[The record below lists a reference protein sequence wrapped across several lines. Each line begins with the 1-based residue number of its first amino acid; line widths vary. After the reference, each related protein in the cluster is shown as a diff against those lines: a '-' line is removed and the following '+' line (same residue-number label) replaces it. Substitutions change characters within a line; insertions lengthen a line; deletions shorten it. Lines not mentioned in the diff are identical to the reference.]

1 VVWPGQQAAASQRSE
16 TTRVRQPGPVAPS
29 TTSGSNQT
37 VALLTEIQQVA
48 REAQV
53 VLAAGD
59 ETVDTHSGLEHAW
72 QLYRALAKRQED
84 AANALTV
91 QAERLHAEREE
102 LAAAAARQAEH
113 AASVQDERAALAT
126 RTEVLD
132 RRERDLSDRERS
144 AEAQFAERR
153 LAAGRELESWL
164 AEQRQ
169 TAVDALDSERRA
181 RHARWAEEQRRLAEA
196 QTVLDQRE
204 GELTQRERD
213 LRSAQ
218 LRLEDERED
227 IVHLKAALKE
237 QRASRAGRF
246 EGELT
251 SRTGQ
256 LVQQLEEYRQKAA
269 ALAEGNE
276 RLGAR
281 LNEYESALA
290 SLGGMTLEQV
300 VERLTE
306 LRAENARLLEES
318 ATAPRADARM
328 LEQLR
333 HQVTQLIADNE
344 ELVRERGELE
354 SALQRDRI
362 AVNERQNYLEINNWL
377 SAANGQL
384 QQLLNEEAAKLN
396 ATAQAG
402 KDGHVFPACAR
413 MDREFGTLLPSDAP
427 MPGMPD
433 LVRQMQA
440 VIRQKAGLS
449 YRLSDLRMVLAGMAM
464 SRLHLFQGI
473 SGIGKTGLARAL
485 AGAFGSDTSVAV
497 VPVQAGWRDPQDL
510 MGYYNS
516 FDRVFYESEFTKAL
530 YRAQCPAFKDR
541 PFFIVLDEMNLSHP
555 EQYFS
560 GVLSAL
566 AIKDRPRL
574 ALTTAP
580 VGNPADLIIDGTHLA
595 IPENVWFIG
604 TANHDETTVG
614 FADKTY
620 DRAFVLEL
628 PWRHPEL
635 PVTPCAPAQPLG
647 LGRISQAFGEA
658 QATYGTQADGII
670 EFLDTHWRSRFAD
683 ELRIGWGNRL
693 ELQIKEFAPVVV
705 AAGGSPGEALDHL
718 LATRILRSVRGRYDI
733 HADTLDTLRTDL
745 VESLTRFD
753 SAHEPTATQRLLDD
767 EIRSRGRR

>member
-1 VVWPGQQAAASQRSE
+1 MASSA
-16 TTRVRQPGPVAPS
+16 TT
-29 TTSGSNQT
+29 GSNDT
-37 VALLTEIQQVA
+37 AALLTEIQQVA
-48 REAQV
+48 SEAQV
-53 VLAAGD
+53 LLAADD
-59 ETVDTHSGLEHAW
+59 ETVDTASGLEHAW

-91 QAERLHAEREE
+91 QAEQLHAEWEE
-102 LAAAAARQAEH
+102 LTAAATRQAED
-113 AASVQDERAALAT
+113 AASVQDERAALDT
-126 RTEVLD
+126 RTELLD
-132 RRERDLSDRERS
+132 HRERDLSDRERS
-144 AEAQFAERR
+144 AEVQFAERR

-169 TAVDALDSERRA
+169 TAVAALDSERQA
-181 RHARWAEEQRRLAEA
+181 RHARWSEEQRRLAEA

-204 GELTQRERD
+204 SELTQRERD

-218 LRLEDERED
+218 LRLEDDHED
-227 IVHLKAALKE
+227 IAHLKAALKE
-237 QRASRAGRF
+237 HQASRAERF
-246 EGELT
+246 ERELT

-269 ALAEGNE
+269 ALTEGNE
-276 RLGAR
+276 RLSAR
-281 LNEYESALA
+281 LNEYDSALA

-300 VERLTE
+300 VERMAE
-306 LRAENARLLEES
+306 LRAENAHLLEEN

-328 LEQLR
+328 LEQLQQ
-333 HQVTQLIADNE
+333 QVRQLAADNE

-362 AVNERQNYLEINNWL
+362 AVNERQNYLEANNWL
-377 SAANGQL
+377 RAANGQL
-384 QQLLNEEAAKLN
+384 EQLLNEEAAKLN

-402 KDGHVFPACAR
+402 KEGHVFPACSR
-413 MDREFGTLLPSDAP
+413 MDREFGTPRPSDAP
-427 MPGMPD
+427 MPHMPD

-449 YRLSDLRMVLAGMAM
+449 YRLSDLRLVLAGMAM

-485 AGAFGSDTSVAV
+485 ATAFGSDTSVAV

-516 FDRVFYESEFTKAL
+516 FDRIFYESEFTKAL

-541 PFFIVLDEMNLSHP
+541 PFFIILDEMNLSHP

-580 VGNPADLIIDGTHLA
+580 VRNPAALIIDGTHIA
-595 IPENVWFIG
+595 VPENVWFIG

-628 PWRHPEL
+628 PWRHPDL
-635 PVTPCAPAQPLG
+635 PVTASAPPEPLG
-647 LGRISQAFGEA
+647 LRRISHAFGEA

-670 EFLDTHWRSRFAD
+670 EFLDTHWRSRFAE

-693 ELQIKEFAPVVV
+693 EMQIKEFAPVVV

>member
-1 VVWPGQQAAASQRSE
+1 VWPGQPAAAQRR
-16 TTRVRQPGPVAPS
+16 TTRSRPPAPGAPG
-29 TTSGSNQT
+29 TTGGSDAT
-37 VALLTEIQQVA
+37 AALLTEMQLVA
-48 REAQV
+48 KEAQVV

-59 ETVDTHSGLEHAW
+59 GTADTDSGLQQAW
-72 QLYRALAKRQED
+72 QLYRALAERQQD
-84 AANALTV
+84 AANALKV
-91 QAERLHAEREE
+91 QAEQLQAEREE
-102 LAAAAARQAEH
+102 LTAATARQA
-113 AASVQDERAALAT
+113 ADTASVQDERAALNA
-126 RTEVLD
+126 RTEQLD

-144 AEAQFAERR
+144 VEVQLAERR

-169 TAVDALDSERRA
+169 LAVDALDGERRA
-181 RHARWAEEQRRLAEA
+181 RHARWSEEQRRLAEA

-204 GELTQRERD
+204 SELAQREGD

-227 IVHLKAALKE
+227 IAHLKAALRE
-237 QRASRAGRF
+237 QQAGRAERF
-246 EGELT
+246 ERELT
-251 SRTGQ
+251 SRTGR
-256 LVQQLEEYRQKAA
+256 LVQQLEEYRQKTT

-281 LNEYESALA
+281 LNEYDSALA

-300 VERLTE
+300 VERMTE
-306 LRAENARLLEES
+306 LRAENARLLEEN
-318 ATAPRADARM
+318 ATAPRADAR
-328 LEQLR
+328 LLGQLQQ
-333 HQVTQLIADNE
+333 QVRQLAADNE

-362 AVNERQNYLEINNWL
+362 AVNERQNYLEANNWL
-377 SAANGQL
+377 RAANGQL
-384 QQLLNEEAAKLN
+384 RQLLNEEAAKLN

-402 KDGHVFPACAR
+402 KEGHAFPDCSR
-413 MDREFGTLLPSDAP
+413 MDRDFGTPVPCDAP
-427 MPGMPD
+427 VPGLPD

-440 VIRQKAGLS
+440 VIRQQAGLS
-449 YRLSDLRMVLAGMAM
+449 YRLPDLRLVLAGMAM

-485 AGAFGSDTSVAV
+485 ATAFGSDTSVAV
-497 VPVQAGWRDPQDL
+497 IPVQAGWRDPQDL

-516 FDRVFYESEFTKAL
+516 FDRIFYESEFTKAL

-574 ALTTAP
+574 ELTTAP
-580 VGNPADLIIDGTHLA
+580 VRNPAKLIIDGTHLA

-628 PWRHPEL
+628 PWRHPDL
-635 PVTPCAPAQPLG
+635 PVTASAPPEPLG
-647 LGRISQAFGEA
+647 LRHISRAFGEA
-658 QATYGTQADGII
+658 QATHGAQADDII
-670 EFLDTHWRSRFAD
+670 QFLDTHWRKRFAE

-693 ELQIKEFAPVVV
+693 EMQIKDFAPVVV
-705 AAGGSPGEALDHL
+705 AAGGSPGEAMDHL

-745 VESLTRFD
+745 VESLTQFD
-753 SAHEPTATQRLLDD
+753 STHEPTATHLLLDD